1 MVTLLFFLFLLMAGL
16 EDPMKAINSKKKR
29 RDKSDRS
36 FPFSSIK
43 KKRKKKK
50 HSDQG
55 LNQSLRAPLILL
67 FLFFSLLKKRRSG
80 RRDILKMESL
90 SASSGS
96 AEADFPSIVS
106 SKGLT
111 TFS

>member
-43 KKRKKKK
+43 KKGGPLGPPFRM
-50 HSDQG
+50 G
-55 LNQSLRAPLILL
+55 RAMGPNYLCAPLTLTGEVALL
-67 FLFFSLLKKRRSG
+67 SSLGTK
-80 RRDILKMESL
+80 
-90 SASSGS
+90 
-96 AEADFPSIVS
+96 
-106 SKGLT
+106 T
-111 TFS
+111 TRTGTHS